1 MADDGQ
7 RVALIEMDRAGGTR
21 SSERQCKAACPTRAV
36 RDALPTPTM
45 AEFIP
50 SVLWSLKPLDWKF
63 FRSSHRLGHAR
74 RWCEHTRP
82 HSPLLGLSVLTDHP
96 TVVRSGVP

>member
-21 SSERQCKAACPTRAV
+21 SSETAMQGGVPYPAV
-36 RDALPTPTM
+36 RDALPIRPTM

-50 SVLWSLKPLDWKF
+50 SALWSLSRWTLQVSD
-63 FRSSHRLGHAR
+63 RLGHAR
-74 RWCEHTRP
+74 RWCEHTCP